1 MNKYNLGELSF
12 KKGNTIYTL
21 DLDSIK
27 RQFEAFLNGDNSVFA
42 RKDVQNTSIEELKDY
57 CCQKWNVQRFQVKID
72 NDGNISSATYG
83 SNSIK
88 AENNFKIDS
97 EYLERTDIK
106 EDCSDNEIA
115 TVGQIRKLDSDITET
130 NKNVET
136 LLNSAKFVDSIPES
150 LEKNSIYV
158 TISK

>member
-42 RKDVQNTSIEELKDY
+42 RKDVQNTFLKS
-57 CCQKWNVQRFQVKID
+57 QKITTTD
-72 NDGNISSATYG
+72 DGNISSATYG

-158 TISK
+158 TIAK

>member
-27 RQFEAFLNGDNSVFA
+27 RQFEAFLNGDSSVFA
-42 RKDVQNTSIEELKDY
+42 RKDVQNTFLKA
-57 CCQKWNVQRFQVKID
+57 QKITTT
-72 NDGNISSATYG
+72 NDGNISSVTYG

-115 TVGQIRKLDSDITET
+115 TVGQIRNLESKLGET
-130 NKNVET
+130 DKNTDT
-136 LLNSAKFVDSIPES
+136 LFNSTKFVDKIPES

>member
-21 DLDSIK
+21 DLDSVK

-42 RKDVQNTSIEELKDY
+42 RKDVQNTFLKS
-57 CCQKWNVQRFQVKID
+57 QKITTT
-72 NDGNISSATYG
+72 NDGNITSTTYG

-97 EYLERTDIK
+97 EYLERTDPK

-115 TVGQIRKLDSDITET
+115 TVGQIRNLESKLGET
-130 NKNVET
+130 DKNTDT
-136 LLNSAKFVDSIPES
+136 LFNSTKFVDKIPES
-150 LEKNSIYV
+150 PEKNSIYV

>member
-27 RQFEAFLNGDNSVFA
+27 KQFEAFLNGDNSVFA
-42 RKDVQNTSIEELKDY
+42 RKDVQNTFLKA
-57 CCQKWNVQRFQVKID
+57 QKITTT

-115 TVGQIRKLDSDITET
+115 TVGQIRKLDSDISET

-136 LLNSAKFVDSIPES
+136 LFNSAKFVNNIPEVPD
-150 LEKNSIYV
+150 KNSVYV
-158 TISK
+158 VLSS

>member
-42 RKDVQNTSIEELKDY
+42 RKDVQNTFLKS
-57 CCQKWNVQRFQVKID
+57 QKITTTD
-72 NDGNISSATYG
+72 DGNISSAIYG

-136 LLNSAKFVDSIPES
+136 LLNSAKFVDDIPETPD
-150 LEKNSIYV
+150 KNSVYV
-158 TISK
+158 VLSS

>member
-42 RKDVQNTSIEELKDY
+42 RKDVQNTFLKS
-57 CCQKWNVQRFQVKID
+57 QKITTTD
-72 NDGNISSATYG
+72 DGNISSATYG

-115 TVGQIRKLDSDITET
+115 TVGQIRKLDSDISET

-136 LLNSAKFVDSIPES
+136 LFNSAKFVNNIPETPD
-150 LEKNSIYV
+150 KNSVYV
-158 TISK
+158 VLS

>member
-42 RKDVQNTSIEELKDY
+42 RKDVQNTFLKA
-57 CCQKWNVQRFQVKID
+57 QKITTT

-115 TVGQIRKLDSDITET
+115 TVGQIRKLDSDISET
-130 NKNVET
+130 NKNIET
-136 LLNSAKFVDSIPES
+136 LFNSAKFVNNIPETPD
-150 LEKNSIYV
+150 KNSVYV
-158 TISK
+158 VLS

>member
-42 RKDVQNTSIEELKDY
+42 RKDVQNTFLKA
-57 CCQKWNVQRFQVKID
+57 QKITTT
-72 NDGNISSATYG
+72 NDGNITSTTYG

-115 TVGQIRKLDSDITET
+115 TVGQIRNLESKLGET
-130 NKNVET
+130 DKNTDT
-136 LLNSAKFVDSIPES
+136 LLNSTKFVDEIPES

-158 TISK
+158 TIAK

>member
-42 RKDVQNTSIEELKDY
+42 RKDVQNTFLKS
-57 CCQKWNVQRFQVKID
+57 QKITTT

-115 TVGQIRKLDSDITET
+115 TVGQIRNLESKLGET
-130 NKNVET
+130 NKNTDT
-136 LLNSAKFVDSIPES
+136 LFNSTKFVDKIPES

-158 TISK
+158 TIAK

>member
-42 RKDVQNTSIEELKDY
+42 RKDVQNTFLKS
-57 CCQKWNVQRFQVKID
+57 QKITTT
-72 NDGNISSATYG
+72 NDGNITSTTYG

-97 EYLERTDIK
+97 EYLERTDPK

-115 TVGQIRKLDSDITET
+115 TVGQIRNLESKLGET
-130 NKNVET
+130 DKNTDT
-136 LLNSAKFVDSIPES
+136 LFNSTKFVDKIPES

-158 TISK
+158 KISK

>member
-42 RKDVQNTSIEELKDY
+42 RKDVQNTFLKS
-57 CCQKWNVQRFQVKID
+57 QKITTTD
-72 NDGNISSATYG
+72 DGNISSATYG

-97 EYLERTDIK
+97 EYLERSDIK

-115 TVGQIRKLDSDITET
+115 TVGQIRKLDLDITET

-136 LLNSAKFVDSIPES
+136 LLNSAKFVGNIPEVPD
-150 LEKNSIYV
+150 KNSVYV
-158 TISK
+158 VLSS

>member
-27 RQFEAFLNGDNSVFA
+27 RQFEAFLNGDTSVFA
-42 RKDVQNTSIEELKDY
+42 RKDVQNTFLKA
-57 CCQKWNVQRFQVKID
+57 QKITTT

-115 TVGQIRKLDSDITET
+115 TVGQIRKLDSDISET

-136 LLNSAKFVDSIPES
+136 LFNSAKFVGNIPEAPD
-150 LEKNSIYV
+150 KNSVYV
-158 TISK
+158 VLSS

>member
-42 RKDVQNTSIEELKDY
+42 RKDVQNTFLKS
-57 CCQKWNVQRFQVKID
+57 QKITTTD
-72 NDGNISSATYG
+72 DGNISSATYG

-97 EYLERTDIK
+97 EYLERTDPK

-115 TVGQIRKLDSDITET
+115 VVGQIRKLDSDISET

-136 LLNSAKFVDSIPES
+136 LFNSAKFVDDIPEAPD
-150 LEKNSIYV
+150 KNSVYV
-158 TISK
+158 VLSS

>member
-42 RKDVQNTSIEELKDY
+42 RKDVQNTFLKS
-57 CCQKWNVQRFQVKID
+57 QKITTTD
-72 NDGNISSATYG
+72 DGNISSATYG

-115 TVGQIRKLDSDITET
+115 TVGQIRNLESKLGET
-130 NKNVET
+130 DKNVET
-136 LLNSAKFVDSIPES
+136 LLNSAKFVDEIPGTPD
-150 LEKNSIYV
+150 KNSVYV
-158 TISK
+158 VLSQ

>member
-42 RKDVQNTSIEELKDY
+42 RKDVQNTFLKS
-57 CCQKWNVQRFQVKID
+57 QKITTT
-72 NDGNISSATYG
+72 NDGNITSATYG

-97 EYLERTDIK
+97 EYLERTDPK

-115 TVGQIRKLDSDITET
+115 TVGQIRNLESKLGET
-130 NKNVET
+130 DKNTDT
-136 LLNSAKFVDSIPES
+136 LLNSTKFVDEIPES
-150 LEKNSIYV
+150 PEKNSIYV

>member
-42 RKDVQNTSIEELKDY
+42 RKDVQNTFLKS
-57 CCQKWNVQRFQVKID
+57 QKITTT
-72 NDGNISSATYG
+72 NDGNITSTTYG

-115 TVGQIRKLDSDITET
+115 TVGQIRNLESKLGET
-130 NKNVET
+130 DKNTDT
-136 LLNSAKFVDSIPES
+136 LLNSTKFVDEFPES
-150 LEKNSIYV
+150 PEKNSIYV

>member
-42 RKDVQNTSIEELKDY
+42 RKDVQNTFLKA
-57 CCQKWNVQRFQVKID
+57 QKITTT
-72 NDGNISSATYG
+72 NDGNISSTTYG

-115 TVGQIRKLDSDITET
+115 TVGQIRNLESKLGET
-130 NKNVET
+130 DKNTDT
-136 LLNSAKFVDSIPES
+136 LFNSTKFVDKIPES

-158 TISK
+158 TVSK

>member
-12 KKGNTIYTL
+12 KKGDRIYTL

-42 RKDVQNTSIEELKDY
+42 RKDVQNTFLKS
-57 CCQKWNVQRFQVKID
+57 QKITVID
-72 NDGNISSATYG
+72 SEGNISSATYG
-83 SNSIK
+83 SNSIV
-88 AENNFKIDS
+88 AENDFKIDS
-97 EYLERTDIK
+97 EYLERTDPK

-115 TVGQIRKLDSDITET
+115 TVGQIRNLESKLGET
-130 NKNVET
+130 DKNTDT
-136 LLNSAKFVDSIPES
+136 LFNSTKFVDEIPES
-150 LEKNSIYV
+150 PEKNSIYV

>member
-42 RKDVQNTSIEELKDY
+42 RKDVQNTFLKS
-57 CCQKWNVQRFQVKID
+57 QKITTTD
-72 NDGNISSATYG
+72 DGNISSATYG

-97 EYLERTDIK
+97 EYLERSDIK
-106 EDCSDNEIA
+106 EDCSAKAIA

-136 LLNSAKFVDSIPES
+136 LLNSAKFVDDIPETPD
-150 LEKNSIYV
+150 KNSVYV
-158 TISK
+158 VLSS

>member
-42 RKDVQNTSIEELKDY
+42 RKDVQNTFLKS
-57 CCQKWNVQRFQVKID
+57 QKITTTD
-72 NDGNISSATYG
+72 DGNISSATYG

-97 EYLERTDIK
+97 EYLERTDPK

-136 LLNSAKFVDSIPES
+136 LLNSAKFVDSIPETPD
-150 LEKNSIYV
+150 KNSVYV
-158 TISK
+158 VLSQ

>member
-42 RKDVQNTSIEELKDY
+42 RKDVQNVFLKA
-57 CCQKWNVQRFQVKID
+57 QKITTTD
-72 NDGNISSATYG
+72 DGNISSATYG

-106 EDCSDNEIA
+106 EDCLDNEIA

-150 LEKNSIYV
+150 PDKNSVYV
-158 TISK
+158 VLSQ

>member
-27 RQFEAFLNGDNSVFA
+27 KQFEAFLNGDNSVFA
-42 RKDVQNTSIEELKDY
+42 RKDVQNTFLKS
-57 CCQKWNVQRFQVKID
+57 QKITTTD
-72 NDGNISSATYG
+72 DGNISSATYG

-136 LLNSAKFVDSIPES
+136 LLNSAKFVDDIPETPD
-150 LEKNSIYV
+150 KNSVYV
-158 TISK
+158 VLSS

>member
-42 RKDVQNTSIEELKDY
+42 RKDVQNTFLKS
-57 CCQKWNVQRFQVKID
+57 QKITTTD
-72 NDGNISSATYG
+72 DGNISSATYG

-97 EYLERTDIK
+97 EYLERSDIK

-115 TVGQIRKLDSDITET
+115 TVGQIRKLDLDITET

-136 LLNSAKFVDSIPES
+136 LLNSAKFVDDIPETPD
-150 LEKNSIYV
+150 KNSVYV
-158 TISK
+158 VLSS

>member
-42 RKDVQNTSIEELKDY
+42 RKDVQNTFLKS
-57 CCQKWNVQRFQVKID
+57 QKITTTD
-72 NDGNISSATYG
+72 DGNISSATYG

-115 TVGQIRKLDSDITET
+115 TVGQIRKPDSDISET

-136 LLNSAKFVDSIPES
+136 LFNSAKFVNNIPETPD
-150 LEKNSIYV
+150 KNSVYV
-158 TISK
+158 VLS

>member
-42 RKDVQNTSIEELKDY
+42 RKDVQNVFLKA
-57 CCQKWNVQRFQVKID
+57 QKITTTD
-72 NDGNISSATYG
+72 DGNISSATYG

-150 LEKNSIYV
+150 PDKNSVYV
-158 TISK
+158 VLSQ

>member
-42 RKDVQNTSIEELKDY
+42 RKDVQNTFLKA
-57 CCQKWNVQRFQVKID
+57 QKITTT
-72 NDGNISSATYG
+72 NDGNITSTTYG

-97 EYLERTDIK
+97 EYLERSDPK

-115 TVGQIRKLDSDITET
+115 TVGQIRNLESKLGET
-130 NKNVET
+130 DKNTDT
-136 LLNSAKFVDSIPES
+136 LFNSTKFVDEIPES

-158 TISK
+158 KIVK

>member
-12 KKGNTIYTL
+12 KKGDRIYTL

-42 RKDVQNTSIEELKDY
+42 RKDVQNTFLKS
-57 CCQKWNVQRFQVKID
+57 QKITVID
-72 NDGNISSATYG
+72 SEGNISSATYG

-97 EYLERTDIK
+97 EYLERTSPK

-115 TVGQIRKLDSDITET
+115 TVGQIRNLESKLGET
-130 NKNVET
+130 DKNTDT
-136 LLNSAKFVDSIPES
+136 LFNSTKFVESIPES
-150 LEKNSIYV
+150 LEKNSIY
-158 TISK
+158 IKL

>member
-42 RKDVQNTSIEELKDY
+42 RKDVQNTFLKA
-57 CCQKWNVQRFQVKID
+57 QKITTT
-72 NDGNISSATYG
+72 NDGNITSTTYG

-115 TVGQIRKLDSDITET
+115 TVGQIRNLESKLGET
-130 NKNVET
+130 DKNTDT
-136 LLNSAKFVDSIPES
+136 LLNSTKFVDEIPES
-150 LEKNSIYV
+150 PEKNSIYV

>member
-42 RKDVQNTSIEELKDY
+42 RKDVQNTFLKS
-57 CCQKWNVQRFQVKID
+57 QKITTTD
-72 NDGNISSATYG
+72 DGNISSATYG

-115 TVGQIRKLDSDITET
+115 TVGQIRKLDSDISET

-136 LLNSAKFVDSIPES
+136 LFNSAKFVGNIPEE
-150 LEKNSIYV
+150 LDKNSVYV
-158 TISK
+158 VLS

>member
-42 RKDVQNTSIEELKDY
+42 RKDVQNTFLKS
-57 CCQKWNVQRFQVKID
+57 QKITTTD
-72 NDGNISSATYG
+72 DGNISSATYG

-115 TVGQIRKLDSDITET
+115 TVGQIRNLESKLGET

-136 LLNSAKFVDSIPES
+136 LFNSAKFVNNIPETPD
-150 LEKNSIYV
+150 KNSVYV
-158 TISK
+158 VLS

>member
-42 RKDVQNTSIEELKDY
+42 RKDVQNTFLKS
-57 CCQKWNVQRFQVKID
+57 QKITTTD
-72 NDGNISSATYG
+72 DGNISSAIYG

-115 TVGQIRKLDSDITET
+115 TVGQIRNLESKLGET
-130 NKNVET
+130 DKNTDT
-136 LLNSAKFVDSIPES
+136 LFNSTKFVDKIPES

-158 TISK
+158 KISK

>member
-42 RKDVQNTSIEELKDY
+42 RKDVQNTFLKS
-57 CCQKWNVQRFQVKID
+57 QKITTTD
-72 NDGNISSATYG
+72 DGNISSATYG

>member
-42 RKDVQNTSIEELKDY
+42 RKDVQNTFLKS
-57 CCQKWNVQRFQVKID
+57 QKITTTD
-72 NDGNISSATYG
+72 DGNISSATYG

-136 LLNSAKFVDSIPES
+136 LLNSAKFVDDIPETPD
-150 LEKNSIYV
+150 KNSVYV
-158 TISK
+158 VLSS

>member
-42 RKDVQNTSIEELKDY
+42 RKDVQNTFLKS
-57 CCQKWNVQRFQVKID
+57 QKITTTD
-72 NDGNISSATYG
+72 DGNISSATYG

-115 TVGQIRKLDSDITET
+115 TVVQIRKLDSDITET

-136 LLNSAKFVDSIPES
+136 LLNSAKFVDSIPETPDKS
-150 LEKNSIYV
+150 SVYV
-158 TISK
+158 VL

>member
-1 MNKYNLGELSF
+1 MKKKIVLMIALLS
-12 KKGNTIYTL
+12 I
-21 DLDSIK
+21 
-27 RQFEAFLNGDNSVFA
+27 
-42 RKDVQNTSIEELKDY
+42 TS
-57 CCQKWNVQRFQVKID
+57 NVQ
-72 NDGNISSATYG
+72 SLSY
-83 SNSIK
+83 IK

-115 TVGQIRKLDSDITET
+115 TVGQIRNLESKLGET
-130 NKNVET
+130 DKNTDT
-136 LLNSAKFVDSIPES
+136 LFNSTKFVDKIPES

>member
-42 RKDVQNTSIEELKDY
+42 RKDVQNTFLKS
-57 CCQKWNVQRFQVKID
+57 QKITTTD
-72 NDGNISSATYG
+72 DGNISSATYG

-88 AENNFKIDS
+88 AENNFKINS

-130 NKNVET
+130 NKNVGT
-136 LLNSAKFVDSIPES
+136 LLNSAKFVDNIPETPD
-150 LEKNSIYV
+150 KNSVYV
-158 TISK
+158 VLSS

>member
-42 RKDVQNTSIEELKDY
+42 RKDVQNTFLKS
-57 CCQKWNVQRFQVKID
+57 QKITTTD
-72 NDGNISSATYG
+72 DGNISSATYG

-115 TVGQIRKLDSDITET
+115 TVAQIRKLDSDITET

-136 LLNSAKFVDSIPES
+136 LLNSAKFVDSIPETPD
-150 LEKNSIYV
+150 KNSVYV
-158 TISK
+158 VLSQ